1 MQGSCRRG
9 REPADILS
17 WLGRC
22 HSDQGLMFVLA
33 VSIVSIA
40 ELAFCHFP
48 AFLGLYAKRRN
59 RARFKALQAD
69 FLAGFLAEAIA
80 AVLYTAKCA
89 VDLAQQLPFTVTSP
103 QLEPKFRFL
112 RGTIVRIGEIGGF
125 ILHVVHR
132 AIHFIHELVLP
143 RSQDILEMLELP
155 VAHIF
160 FATSD
165 RVRRNAVNRP

>member
-1 MQGSCRRG
+1 
-9 REPADILS
+9 
-17 WLGRC
+17 
-22 HSDQGLMFVLA
+22 MFVLA

-132 AIHFIHELVLP
+132 AIHLIHELVLP

>member
-1 MQGSCRRG
+1 
-9 REPADILS
+9 
-17 WLGRC
+17 
-22 HSDQGLMFVLA
+22 MFVLT
-33 VSIVSIA
+33 VSIVPIA
-40 ELAFCHFP
+40 ELAFCQFP

-80 AVLYTAKCA
+80 AVVYTGKCA

-112 RGTIVRIGEIGGF
+112 RGTIVWIGEIGGF

-132 AIHFIHELVLP
+132 AIHFIHELALP